1 MAQTLAHRRSWQAY
15 VAVGTAVMAVGLPL
29 PGLAHASVYNL
40 ISLSAVVAILLG
52 IWLHRPPRQGIWYC
66 LAGGLALFLAGD
78 VVYSVYAYVLLREP
92 FPSPADGLYLA
103 SYPLLAAGMLVL
115 IRSRTRGR
123 DRAGLIDALMVATG
137 LGLLSWTFLMKPI
150 AADPSLTL
158 GSRLISLA
166 YPLADVL
173 LVVVL
178 ARLVTS
184 PGARTTAYWLLA
196 AAVLLQLGADVVYAV
211 LTTVASYSGGLID
224 AGWMLSYLCYGAAAL
239 HPSMRS
245 LSEVAPDRGA
255 RVSQRRLLVLAPV
268 SLIAPVLLLVQGARG
283 MPIDWAALGLG
294 SMVLFLLVVARM
306 SGLVAQVQDQ
316 AAQLAALAHNDALTG
331 IPNRRAWDL
340 DLVREMARA
349 RRGGTPLNVAL
360 LDVDHFKRFNDLNGH
375 QAGDLLLKTAAAS
388 WKAQLREGD
397 MLARYGGE
405 EFAALVSGCS
415 LAETAAILERVRGAT
430 PLGATV
436 SVGVVQWDGRE
447 TPEQLIGRADTALY
461 HAKHQGR
468 DRVVVAEAQD
478 QVAGGDRT
486 PRA

>member
-1 MAQTLAHRRSWQAY
+1 MATRSVRRRLWLVY
-15 VAVGTAVMAVGLPL
+15 GAVGITVMAVALPL
-29 PGLAHASVYNL
+29 PGLPHAIVYNL
-40 ISLSAVVAILLG
+40 TGLSAVVAILLG
-52 IWLHRPPRQGIWYC
+52 VRLHHPPRRGMWYL
-66 LAGGLALFLAGD
+66 LAGGLALFVAGD

-103 SYPLLAAGMLVL
+103 SYPLLAAGMLVM

-150 AADPSLTL
+150 ADDPSLTL

-173 LVVVL
+173 LLVVL
-178 ARLVTS
+178 ARLVTG

-211 LTTVASYSGGLID
+211 LTTVASYSGGLVD
-224 AGWMLSYLCYGAAAL
+224 AGWMLAYLCFGAAAL

-245 LSEVAPDRGA
+245 LSEVAPDRGG
-255 RVSQRRLLVLAPV
+255 RVTQRRLLLLAPV
-268 SLIAPVLLLVQGARG
+268 SLIAPSLLLFQGARG
-283 MPIDWAALGLG
+283 VPVDWAALGLG
-294 SMVLFLLVVARM
+294 AMALFLLVVARM

-349 RRGGTPLNVAL
+349 RRTGTPLNVAI
-360 LDVDHFKRFNDLNGH
+360 LDVDHFKRFNDANGH
-375 QAGDLLLKTAAAS
+375 QAGDLLLKAAAAS
-388 WKAQLREGD
+388 WKSQLREGD
-397 MLARYGGE
+397 MLARYGGR
-405 EFAALVSGCS
+405 SS
-415 LAETAAILERVRGAT
+415 SR
-430 PLGATV
+430 
-436 SVGVVQWDGRE
+436 S
-447 TPEQLIGRADTALY
+447 
-461 HAKHQGR
+461 
-468 DRVVVAEAQD
+468 
-478 QVAGGDRT
+478 
-486 PRA
+486 